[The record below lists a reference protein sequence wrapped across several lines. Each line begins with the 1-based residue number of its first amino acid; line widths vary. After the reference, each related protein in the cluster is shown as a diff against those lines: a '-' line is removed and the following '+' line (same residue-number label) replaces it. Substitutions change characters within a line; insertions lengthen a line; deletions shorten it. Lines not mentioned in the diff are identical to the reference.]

1 MKTSCYGAVLL
12 VALSALAGCAQSA
25 AVKPGPAAGASPLDS
40 IRRTFGPP
48 AMLVPKPATAPVID
62 GKLDEAAWRAAKP
75 VTLGFTFGG
84 WQMPSQKTEARVLA
98 DEKAVYVA
106 VKCWEAHPEQMV
118 SVRHSDLSL
127 RNRGDQV
134 ELFLDPLHEQKFI
147 RHYFSKIFHSYYHV
161 IVSPKSVVFGRG
173 GPTYGKWTDT
183 HKIVA
188 KSGRF
193 KGGWTVE
200 CAIPMSDMRL
210 TADTIPDVWGLNICR
225 QRPELGA
232 VPSRRGLLSHLIP
245 VADPAKCRDGEYTAW
260 APTYD
265 DYSYENSMPFHHP
278 EYFGHAVLAAGV
290 KKTARPKQV
299 FEVLY
304 KSEFDAGKL
313 GPWGVWRPGGG
324 GNERGVLIDE
334 SFRGKGKSVTPKGT
348 GGVLLL
354 QTPLKKLQHV
364 NLIMT
369 VRAPKGGRIG
379 YFGRAPDRKQCGAQ
393 RHDVFMTK
401 EAAAKRKAVKHG
413 GDSAF
418 PGPTMYHTHASM
430 LAWKPIGRL
439 WPAPG
444 GWALMSGY
452 FSEPTQGDVMWPGTD
467 WVILRTRLG
476 LFRRYHGGHMGQA
489 LVPRSQ
495 GYPGGLTFSSSSGK
509 LLISDLVI
517 FRGSDIEPPEQ
528 VTSVKLE
535 RDGAKA
541 TLTWNRA
548 EDNTLAA
555 YYRVYAGKNL
565 VAETH
570 RLSVML
576 DAKTVGAAPLTVVA
590 YDLYGNAS
598 TPAAPA
604 K

>member
-1 MKTSCYGAVLL
+1 MKRYLLGWPVFLALGA
-12 VALSALAGCAQSA
+12 AAGCAGQTSA
-25 AVKPGPAAGASPLDS
+25 DPVTLEP
-40 IRRTFGPP
+40 IRKAFGPP
-48 AMLVPKPATAPVID
+48 VMFVPKPAAAPVID
-62 GKLDEAAWRAAKP
+62 GTLDDAAWNAAKP

-118 SVRHSDLSL
+118 AVRHNDLSL

-147 RHYFSKIFHSYYHV
+147 RVYFKRIFHSYYHV
-161 IVSPKSVVFGRG
+161 IVSPKGVVFGRG
-173 GPTYGKWTDT
+173 GPGYGKWTGN
-183 HKIVA
+183 HKIAA

-200 CAIPMSDMRL
+200 CAIPMADMQL

-225 QRPELGA
+225 QRPERGA
-232 VPSRRGLLSHLIP
+232 VSSRRGLQSHLVP
-245 VADPAKCRDGEYTAW
+245 VADPAKYRDGEYTAW

-278 EYFGHAVLAAGV
+278 EYFGHAVLAVGA

-304 KSEFDAGKL
+304 RSEFDAGKT
-313 GPWGVWRPGGG
+313 GPWFVWRRGGS
-324 GNERGVLIDE
+324 GNERAVLIDE
-334 SFRGKGKSVTPKGT
+334 SFRGVGKSLSAKGT
-348 GGVLLL
+348 GGTLLL
-354 QTPLKKLQHV
+354 KTPLKDLQHV

-369 VRAPKGGRIG
+369 VRMPKDGRMG

-393 RHDVFMTK
+393 RHDVFLTR
-401 EAAAKRKAVKHG
+401 EAAAKRKAAKHG
-413 GDSAF
+413 GDSLF
-418 PGPTMYHTHASM
+418 PAPTMYHTHASM
-430 LAWKPIGRL
+430 PAWKPIGRL
-439 WPAPG
+439 WKAPG
-444 GWALMSGY
+444 GWALMNGY

-467 WVILRTRLG
+467 WVIVRTRLG

-495 GYPGGLTFSSSSGK
+495 GYPDGLTFSSSSGK

-517 FRGSDIEPPEQ
+517 FRGSDVEPPEQ
-528 VTSVKLE
+528 VTGVRSVSMAGRE
-535 RDGAKA
+535 
-541 TLTWNRA
+541 TISWNRA
-548 EDNTLAA
+548 RDNTLTA
-555 YYRVYAGKNL
+555 YYKVYAGGKL

-570 RLSVML
+570 RLSVTVL
-576 DAKTVGAAPLTVVA
+576 GTKVGAAPITVVA

-598 TPAAPA
+598 QP
-604 K
+604 